1 MRGFTCSS
9 GNPQENGITDHNTI
23 NSLFRKFIGISKWIV
38 KIPYFF
44 SIVTWTT
51 ILMAK
56 PLYLCWQNYMV
67 RVEFLS
73 ILTPGSFAAEYAT
86 CVVKKVGDC
95 REGTISQQMK
105 FNALPDNLDP
115 IIAQFLAQGIAK
127 LIQNVINC
135 I

>member
-1 MRGFTCSS
+1 MFLQYSYMNNNFDGKAIVPMLTELSS
-9 GNPQENGITDHNTI
+9 
-23 NSLFRKFIGISKWIV
+23 
-38 KIPYFF
+38 
-44 SIVTWTT
+44 
-51 ILMAK
+51 
-56 PLYLCWQNYMV
+56 V
-67 RVEFLS
+67 RAEFLS
-73 ILTPGSFAAEYAT
+73 ILIPGSFAAEYAT